1 MGAEHYR
8 HGHDGFKGPWSRR
21 HTASQAATSV
31 PSLATA
37 AARSVCGAGEQP
49 PMSQLGPKPE
59 RFKAS
64 ISSPLCPPKRSLEW
78 TCRLVAFVPISDIKP
93 MRGGAF
99 SGRGARGRPGEHP
112 LRRKCPA
119 KPYCTHFHGPMIS
132 AAVEKYSAAI
142 PAMKAMAMR
151 AIQ

>member
-1 MGAEHYR
+1 VE
-8 HGHDGFKGPWSRR
+8 
-21 HTASQAATSV
+21 
-31 PSLATA
+31 LE
-37 AARSVCGAGEQP
+37 AG
-49 PMSQLGPKPE
+49 
-59 RFKAS
+59 
-64 ISSPLCPPKRSLEW
+64 
-78 TCRLVAFVPISDIKP
+78 
-93 MRGGAF
+93 
-99 SGRGARGRPGEHP
+99 PGEHP